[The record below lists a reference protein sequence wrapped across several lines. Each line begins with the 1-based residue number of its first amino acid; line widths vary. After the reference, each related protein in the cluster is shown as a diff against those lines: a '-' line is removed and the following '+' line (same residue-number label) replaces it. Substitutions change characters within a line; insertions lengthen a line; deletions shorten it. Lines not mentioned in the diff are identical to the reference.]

1 MTVKFLNAQR
11 KRGYPISLYLKWVA
25 EPEKNSDLMI
35 SGNPTLPAPAIALV
49 TPNLINAAIRL
60 RFFNSSDRLKTATA
74 TPLLIITSF
83 TAVYN
88 LAANK
93 SAIAVITGAQNA
105 TWKPG
110 EIWYQAEIQPVGGEW
125 ISEDYY
131 SGSFVLVA

>member
-25 EPEKNSDLMI
+25 EPEKNSDLTVA
-35 SGNPTLPAPAIALV
+35 GNPTLPAPAIALV
-49 TPNLINAAIRL
+49 TPVLTNASIRL
-60 RFFNSSDRLKTATA
+60 KFFNYSDRLKTATA
-74 TPLLIITSF
+74 TPLLIVTSF

-131 SGSFVLVA
+131 SGSFILIA

>member
-1 MTVKFLNAQR
+1 MTVKFLNAQK
-11 KRGYPISLYLKWVA
+11 KRGYPFSLYLEWIAV
-25 EPEKNSDLMI
+25 PENNPDLTI
-35 SGNPTLPAPAIALV
+35 AGNPTLPAPAIALV
-49 TPNLINAAIRL
+49 TPNLVNAAIRL
-60 RFFNSSDRLKTATA
+60 KFFNYSDRLKTATA

-88 LAANK
+88 LPTNK
-93 SAIAVITGAQNA
+93 SVIAVITGAQNA

-110 EIWYQAEIQPVGGEW
+110 EIWYQAEIQPTGGEW